1 MRSLIITGLCS
12 IAIALAVTGC
22 KNKNEGDT
30 DNTANSPQHMSTTD
44 ACDHCPGV
52 QTATADG
59 KCPVCGGPAK
69 KM

>member
-12 IAIALAVTGC
+12 IAIALAVGC
-22 KNKNEGDT
+22 KNHNNGDT
-30 DNTANSPQHMSTTD
+30 DTSTGSSPQHMSTTD